1 MHRGSIPLVASSGR
15 PAGETPPGGVA
26 LGARRLVTAV
36 VAIDARCGLWPAS
49 VAHPGVGVTG
59 VCEHGVVTDTDTSA
73 AAADADLAVDLAG
86 PAGLPATAAATLEQ
100 LAGPGATLRPDQAQ
114 AIAALVTDR
123 SRVLLVQATGWG
135 KSAVYWVATR
145 LLRDQGGG
153 PTLVVSPLLAL
164 MRNQVAAA
172 ARAGIRAATIN
183 SANLDDWSDI
193 ESRIDAD
200 EIDVLLISPERL
212 NNPRF
217 RREVLGSLTER
228 IGLLVID
235 EAHCI
240 SDWGHDF
247 RPDYRRIGDVLS
259 SLPAGVPVLAAT
271 ATAND
276 RVTGDVAE
284 QIGAQA
290 HTFRGSLDRPS
301 LHLGAVSIPT
311 SGERLAWLA
320 GWVQGRQGPGIVY
333 CLTVSEVERTA
344 SFLASCG
351 ISAAA
356 YTGAT
361 EPQERERIEA
371 ALDSG
376 DLSWWP
382 PRRMGYDTTYVVHI
396 GSPSSPVSYY
406 QQVGRAGRGSNAAE
420 VVLAPTPTDG
430 DVWAYFDST
439 AMPPKHT
446 VDEVLTV
453 LERSG
458 PCTVMDLEGA
468 VNLRRGR
475 LEVLLKILD
484 VEGAVDRNGTQWFR
498 TDRPWTYDEQR
509 YARLAQ
515 ERRTEQQAM
524 RSYASGSGCRLR
536 FLRDSLDDPGALDCG
551 RCDNCTG
558 VAVDTS
564 ADADLFAAAQQH
576 LRSAVVRVEPRKQW
590 PRGLDGRKGRIKED
604 LRPEEGRALAF
615 GTDPG
620 WAEVLGPLFR
630 APDAAPDDTLL
641 RGVAA
646 ALKAWDWGRR
656 PTWVTWVPSRARP
669 LLVEGLAQRLSE
681 VGNLELVDAVRRTRT
696 DAPPQDR
703 MDNSVTQAANVL
715 GAFEFSSDLPPGP
728 GLLVDDTLRSG
739 WTMTVVAEGL
749 RQAGSGLVLP
759 FVLWRRP

>member
-1 MHRGSIPLVASSGR
+1 MAGCSCAR
-15 PAGETPPGGVA
+15 PS
-26 LGARRLVTAV
+26 AV
-36 VAIDARCGLWPAS
+36 RAVCDD
-49 VAHPGVGVTG
+49 VGVTTEPTPQSTEPPSNVLG
-59 VCEHGVVTDTDTSA
+59 A
-73 AAADADLAVDLAG
+73 AASTLSALAG
-86 PAGLPATAAATLEQ
+86 PDAR
-100 LAGPGATLRPDQAQ
+100 LRPDQQA
-114 AIAALVTDR
+114 AIAALVSER

-135 KSAVYWVATR
+135 KSAVYWIATR
-145 LLRDQGGG
+145 LLRDGGAG

-172 ARAGIRAATIN
+172 ERAGIRAETIN
-183 SANLDDWSDI
+183 SANLDDWSEI

-200 EIDVLLISPERL
+200 QVDVLLISPERL

-217 RREVLGSLTER
+217 RKEVLKPLTDR
-228 IGLLVID
+228 IGLLVVD

-247 RPDYRRIGDVLS
+247 RPDYRRIADVLA
-259 SLPAGVPVLAAT
+259 SLPDGVPVLAAT

-284 QIGAQA
+284 QIGARG

-301 LHLGAVSIPT
+301 LHLGVVDIAT

-320 GWVQGRQGPGIVY
+320 GWVRGRPGPGIVY

-351 ISAAA
+351 ISSAS

-361 EPQERERIEA
+361 DPQERARIEQ
-371 ALDSG
+371 ALDQG
-376 DLSWWP
+376 GLSCVVATSALG
-382 PRRMGYDTTYVVHI
+382 MGYDNPRLSYVVHI

-406 QQVGRAGRGSNAAE
+406 QQVGRAGRGSTSAE
-420 VVLAPTPTDG
+420 VVLAPTATDG

-446 VDEVLTV
+446 VDDVISAM
-453 LERSG
+453 ERSG
-458 PCTVMDLEGA
+458 PCTIADLEGA

-484 VEGAVDRNGTQWFR
+484 VEGAVDRDGTQWSR
-498 TDRPWTYDEQR
+498 SAVAWAYDTER
-509 YARLAQ
+509 IERLAA
-515 ERRTEQQAM
+515 ERRAEQQAM
-524 RSYASGSGCRLR
+524 RSYARGSGCRLR
-536 FLRDSLDDPGALDCG
+536 FLREALDDPDAADCG

-558 VAVDTS
+558 VAVDVVI
-564 ADADLFAAAQQH
+564 DADLLVAAQMH
-576 LRSAVVRVEPRKQW
+576 LRSSVVRIEPRKQW
-590 PRGLDGRKGRIKED
+590 PRGLEDRKGRIREE

-620 WAEVLGPLFR
+620 WAEVLGPLFS
-630 APDAAPDDTLL
+630 APDAEPDDALL

-656 PTWVTWVPSRARP
+656 PTWVTWVPSRSRP
-669 LLVEGLAQRLSE
+669 LLVGGLARRLSE
-681 VGNLELVDAVRRTRT
+681 VGKLDLVEAIVRTRT

-703 MDNSVTQAANVL
+703 MDNSINQAANVV
-715 GAFEFSSDLPPGP
+715 GAFSFADGLPPGP
-728 GLLVDDTLRSG
+728 GLVVDDSLRSG
-739 WTMTVVAEGL
+739 WTMAVVAEGL
-749 RQAGSGLVLP
+749 RSAGAGLVLP